1 MGTTVAL
8 VGGGPL
14 ARGTPLGGRVAQAGP
29 ARRVCSAAAAA
40 FPASPSAARQGSVR
54 LGRGARTR
62 TNKRGTR
69 LAATSSYSGGE
80 ETVFDLKTHP
90 GDPAINTGLGI
101 TLVWLPL
108 TIAAWTRYLSVNF
121 KITNKRVTITTRPPW
136 KSEEDEERTDIM
148 YKDIVSVK
156 SVSRGVGLWGDMVI
170 ELRNKDKMEMRSVP
184 KFKEVEKYIAD
195 MAALASEEE
204 RLRETKRSTAQNPK
218 GTSGFS

>member
-1 MGTTVAL
+1 M
-8 VGGGPL
+8 
-14 ARGTPLGGRVAQAGP
+14 
-29 ARRVCSAAAAA
+29 
-40 FPASPSAARQGSVR
+40 R

>member
-1 MGTTVAL
+1 MTAL
-8 VGGGPL
+8 VGGVPL
-14 ARGTPLGGRVAQAGP
+14 ARGRAGRVAQAGP
-29 ARRVCSAAAAA
+29 GGRVFA
-40 FPASPSAARQGSVR
+40 FPAASSAGQRRGSMRVG
-54 LGRGARTR
+54 GRSRTIL
-62 TNKRGTR
+62 RGTSR
-69 LAATSSYSGGE
+69 LAPTLSYSGGE

-170 ELRNKDKMEMRSVP
+170 ELKNKDKMEMRSVP
-184 KFKEVEKYIAD
+184 KFKEVEKYISD
-195 MAALASEEE
+195 MAALAAEEE
-204 RLRETKRSTAQNPK
+204 RLRDTKRSTAQNPT
-218 GTSGFS
+218 GTTGF